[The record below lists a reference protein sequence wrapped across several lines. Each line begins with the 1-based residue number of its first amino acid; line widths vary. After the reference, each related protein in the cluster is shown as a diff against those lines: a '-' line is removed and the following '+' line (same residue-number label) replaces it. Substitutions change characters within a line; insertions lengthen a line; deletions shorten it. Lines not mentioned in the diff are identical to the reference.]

1 MSERYVYESCSIVV
15 TNSVNKTQV
24 IQTEKCFSTDL
35 VGSIFKDSNGNCW
48 VYMGEYDDSYIPPT
62 TVFPINYSGD
72 FFQAQNGL
80 PRIYYPSCETCQL
93 TTVSGCSIT
102 YFNATRCDNGLSVVV
117 KVCNV
122 GPVSGPTKLM
132 PSIGQVHGILNPSG
146 DDFCVTLTSF
156 NNQNN
161 TDYEIVTSAWQNY
174 TCNTCP
180 IFREYLVNSCDGLVQ
195 NLKVFAPLSFQY
207 VDYFKGVNIYQDNTC
222 YIVQEY
228 LGIESQPNY
237 QEGITPTIIQVF
249 SNCED
254 CELNYYN
261 TIK

>member
-1 MSERYVYESCSIVV
+1 
-15 TNSVNKTQV
+15 
-24 IQTEKCFSTDL
+24 
-35 VGSIFKDSNGNCW
+35 
-48 VYMGEYDDSYIPPT
+48 
-62 TVFPINYSGD
+62 
-72 FFQAQNGL
+72 
-80 PRIYYPSCETCQL
+80 
-93 TTVSGCSIT
+93 
-102 YFNATRCDNGLSVVV
+102 
-117 KVCNV
+117 
-122 GPVSGPTKLM
+122 
-132 PSIGQVHGILNPSG
+132 
-146 DDFCVTLTSF
+146 
-156 NNQNN
+156 
-161 TDYEIVTSAWQNY
+161 
-174 TCNTCP
+174 
-180 IFREYLVNSCDGLVQ
+180 LVQ